1 MSVAIPAVGK
11 PDFSRGPLAGY
22 RVVDASSVVA
32 GPMAAMV
39 LADQG
44 ADVIKLES
52 PGVGDLGRQA
62 INEREG
68 MAALYL
74 NCNRGKRSIVVDIK
88 RPEGLEVARDLI
100 RSADVFL
107 ANWRPGVADRLGL
120 GEAELRVLNPE
131 LINVQVTGF
140 GRTGPYSDHRVYD
153 PVLQALAG
161 YVALQENPEFPIRDL
176 VRNVEVDKATAWT
189 VAQSVTAALLAR
201 ERGAGGQHVH
211 IAMLDVALAFFWPD
225 GMITRSLLGEGVR
238 RKLMIAD
245 TYRVWMTQDG
255 QVVYFTN
262 TTEDVYNLFAALG
275 HSEWKDEEQFSRSN
289 VSTDASRAEIGQR
302 VLDGFAALSTEEVV
316 ARLREHGVP
325 VAPVHDIDKVC
336 DDPQIRHNG
345 RVQER
350 SHPVYGAFREVRPAA
365 DFSTTPPPDAAVPAL
380 RGEQSEAI
388 LEELGYDS
396 ERRRDLLERKIL
408 GAPGYR
414 I

>member
-1 MSVAIPAVGK
+1 MSVTIPAGRK

-88 RPEGLEVARDLI
+88 QPEGLEVARDLI

-161 YVALQENPEFPIRDL
+161 YVALQE
-176 VRNVEVDKATAWT
+176 
-189 VAQSVTAALLAR
+189 
-201 ERGAGGQHVH
+201 
-211 IAMLDVALAFFWPD
+211 
-225 GMITRSLLGEGVR
+225 
-238 RKLMIAD
+238 
-245 TYRVWMTQDG
+245 
-255 QVVYFTN
+255 
-262 TTEDVYNLFAALG
+262 
-275 HSEWKDEEQFSRSN
+275 
-289 VSTDASRAEIGQR
+289 
-302 VLDGFAALSTEEVV
+302 
-316 ARLREHGVP
+316 
-325 VAPVHDIDKVC
+325 
-336 DDPQIRHNG
+336 
-345 RVQER
+345 
-350 SHPVYGAFREVRPAA
+350 
-365 DFSTTPPPDAAVPAL
+365 
-380 RGEQSEAI
+380 
-388 LEELGYDS
+388 
-396 ERRRDLLERKIL
+396 
-408 GAPGYR
+408 
-414 I
+414 